1 MVEPPSSEPKVAI
14 ITGASRGIGAHLVK
28 GFRAIGYRVVATSR
42 SIGTS
47 DVAADPAVL
56 AIDGDIASPDTAER
70 VVGAAI
76 ERYGRIDTLVNN
88 AGIFIPK
95 PFVDYSQA
103 DFAAATAANL
113 AGFFHISQR
122 AASRML
128 QAGSG
133 HIVNITAAISEQPV
147 ASLPS
152 ALAALTKGGLNAV
165 TRALGIEYAG
175 RGIRVNAVSPGVIET
190 PMHAPAMH
198 AFLAGLQPMG
208 RMGAHAGRRRRRAL
222 SRTGAIRHRRDP
234 ARRRRRS
241 RRPLVSA
248 EMWPDRRLT
257 DLLEIEHPLVL
268 APMAGFGTVELA
280 AAVCAAGGLGSI
292 GCGPV
297 PPPAAAKTIAELRA
311 LTNKPINVNFFCH
324 APAKADAG
332 RERVLA

>member
-1 MVEPPSSEPKVAI
+1 MVEPLSSEPKVVI

-42 SIGTS
+42 SIGNS
-47 DVAADPAVL
+47 AVAADPAVL

-165 TRALGIEYAG
+165 TRALAIEYAKQ
-175 RGIRVNAVSPGVIET
+175 GIRVNAVSPGVIET

-208 RMGAHAGRRRRRAL
+208 RMGGTQDVVDAVLYLERAPFVTGEILHVDGGAHAGR
-222 SRTGAIRHRRDP
+222 
-234 ARRRRRS
+234 
-241 RRPLVSA
+241 
-248 EMWPDRRLT
+248 W
-257 DLLEIEHPLVL
+257 
-268 APMAGFGTVELA
+268 
-280 AAVCAAGGLGSI
+280 
-292 GCGPV
+292 
-297 PPPAAAKTIAELRA
+297 
-311 LTNKPINVNFFCH
+311 
-324 APAKADAG
+324 
-332 RERVLA
+332 